1 MAVVQMGVLAVEQ
14 SLLAL
19 LQIPLAMLV
28 RDLDVAYRTT
38 YVLGLGELSPKLLE
52 VEI

>member
-1 MAVVQMGVLAVEQ
+1 LAVVQMGVLAVEQ
-14 SLLAL
+14 YLLAL

-38 YVLGLGELSPKLLE
+38 YVLGLGEFSLELLE
-52 VEI
+52 FRI

>member
-1 MAVVQMGVLAVEQ
+1 LAVVQMGVLAVEQ
-14 SLLAL
+14 SPLAL

-38 YVLGLGELSPKLLE
+38 YVLELGEFSPKILK
-52 VEI
+52 IKI

>member
-1 MAVVQMGVLAVEQ
+1 MAAVQMGVLAVEL

-19 LQIPLAMLV
+19 LQIQLAMLV

-38 YVLGLGELSPKLLE
+38 YVLGSGESSPKLLV